1 MTIKEHSEKLNEAF
15 NKMILDCRYDIS
27 RYIQYLIQSKKL
39 FGRRIVY
46 ISLPITGVKESDIMA
61 NIIFAKMKI
70 NAIGNI
76 GVSSYKPND
85 TNKPYSYYM
94 AKSIKLLLECDAIY
108 LCKGWKKSKG
118 CRAEYEVAK
127 IYGKKI
133 IKQ

>member
-1 MTIKEHSEKLNEAF
+1 MTTEK
-15 NKMILDCRYDIS
+15 K
-27 RYIQYLIQSKKL
+27 
-39 FGRRIVY
+39 IVY

-61 NIIFAKMKI
+61 NITFAKMKI

-76 GVSSYKPND
+76 GVFSYNPND

-94 AKSIKLLLECDAIY
+94 AKSIELLLECDAIY

-127 IYGKKI
+127 IYGKEI